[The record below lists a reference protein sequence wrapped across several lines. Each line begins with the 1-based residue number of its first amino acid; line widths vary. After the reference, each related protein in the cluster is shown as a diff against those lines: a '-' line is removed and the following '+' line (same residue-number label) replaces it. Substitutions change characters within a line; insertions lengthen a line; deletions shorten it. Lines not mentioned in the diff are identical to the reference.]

1 MKSII
6 LLLIEAYNAFLFFM
20 SNYNVAQFIDGN
32 YGK

>member
-6 LLLIEAYNAFLFFM
+6 LLLIEAYNAFFM

-32 YGK
+32 YKK